1 MSELIAPHPAGG
13 QNTLQTEEKIPL
25 HAHTLALENRARL
38 TVTGVTRIVSCDELG
53 ATLQTP
59 LGDLTIGG
67 QEMQV
72 SELSVRTGEVHIAGK
87 IEYLQYSE
95 NQQSKKQ
102 NGGLL
107 ARLLR

>member
-1 MSELIAPHPAGG
+1 MPEQISLHPAGM
-13 QNTLQTEEKIPL
+13 QDTLQTRENIPPR
-25 HAHTLALENRARL
+25 AHTIALENRARL

-67 QEMQV
+67 QGMQV

-95 NQQSKKQ
+95 NRQSKKQ
-102 NGGLL
+102 DGGLL